1 MTDMKASL
9 NFHPVVWTIL
19 TGTIFTR
26 AASSMALP
34 FLAIYLSGSQQV
46 NPILVGLT
54 IGLSPL
60 SSTLGGFLG
69 GYLSDRIGR
78 KKVMLTAIVIWS
90 IVYFGFAMADHIAV
104 FMLLNVFNGLCR
116 SFFEPSSQA
125 MMGDLTEARLRK
137 RVFSLR
143 YTAIN
148 IGAAG
153 GPLLGV
159 YIASFSS
166 SLPFVITGIMYL
178 LYGIAL
184 IIMLNAYPTVQIT
197 PEKKLN
203 LSETLTVV
211 ASDRILLFFIFGGIL
226 VNLGYSQI
234 DSTLPQY
241 LQASFEEGVVLF
253 ARLISLNAIMVIIL
267 QYPLSVLSEK
277 WSVMNTIMLG
287 CSLFAFGFAGFGLS
301 PSPAWFIVSMVF
313 VTIGEIFV
321 FPSTSVF
328 IDMIAPEG
336 RRGTYFGA
344 AQFRSIGHFT
354 GPILGGWLLM
364 ETDGRWL
371 FIIIGL
377 IILSS
382 ILFYSLGNSRFK
394 KEKPVAVNCTPI
406 VRHTNLT
413 MEVFS
418 IV

>member
-1 MTDMKASL
+1 MKATL
-9 NFHPVVWTIL
+9 NFHPVVWTLL

-46 NPILVGLT
+46 NSLLVGIT

-78 KKVMLTAIVIWS
+78 KKVMLTAVALWS
-90 IVYFGFAMADHIAV
+90 LVYLGFALADHIV
-104 FMLLNVFNGLCR
+104 LFMILNVFNGLCR

-148 IGAAG
+148 IGAAV
-153 GPLLGV
+153 GPLVGV
-159 YIASFSS
+159 YIAGFSS
-166 SLPFVITGIMYL
+166 SLPFLITGGMYL

-184 IIMLNAYPTVQIT
+184 FGMLKIFPTTQIT

-203 LSETLTVV
+203 LSETLSVV
-211 ASDRILLFFIFGGIL
+211 LRDKILLLFVIGGIL

-241 LQASFEEGVVLF
+241 LQLSFNEGVVLF
-253 ARLISLNAIMVIIL
+253 SRLISLNAIMVIIL

-277 WSVMNTIMLG
+277 WPVMNTIMVG
-287 CSLFAFGFAGFGLS
+287 CSLFAVGFAGFGLA
-301 PSPAWFIVSMVF
+301 PSPFWFIVSMVV

-344 AQFRSIGHFT
+344 AQFRSIGNFT

-364 ETDGRWL
+364 EANGQWL
-371 FIIIGL
+371 FIIIGF

-382 ILFYSLGNSRFK
+382 ILFYSSGNKRFSK
-394 KEKPVAVNCTPI
+394 IKPA
-406 VRHTNLT
+406 L
-413 MEVFS
+413 E
-418 IV
+418 

>member
-1 MTDMKASL
+1 MKSPASL
-9 NFHPVVWTIL
+9 NFHPVVWTLL

-34 FLAIYLSGSQQV
+34 FLALYLSGSQQV
-46 NPILVGLT
+46 NPVLVGIT

-78 KKVMLTAIVIWS
+78 KKVMLTAIAIWS
-90 IVYFGFAMADHIAV
+90 FVYFAFALADHIV
-104 FMLLNVFNGLCR
+104 LFMILNVFNGLCR

-148 IGAAG
+148 VGAAV

-166 SLPFVITGIMYL
+166 SLPFLITGIMYF
-178 LYGIAL
+178 LYGIGL
-184 IIMLNAYPTVQIT
+184 LLMLNRFPTAQIT

-203 LSETLTVV
+203 LSETMSVV
-211 ASDRILLFFIFGGIL
+211 LRDRILLLFVIGGIL

-241 LQASFEEGVVLF
+241 LQSSFDEGVILF
-253 ARLISLNAIMVIIL
+253 SRLISLNAIMVIIL

-277 WSVMNTIMLG
+277 WSVMNTIMVG
-287 CSLFAFGFAGFGLS
+287 CTLFAIGFAGFGLAS
-301 PSPAWFIVSMVF
+301 TTLWFIVSMVV

-344 AQFRSIGHFT
+344 AQFRSIGNFT
-354 GPILGGWLLM
+354 GPIFGGWLLM
-364 ETDGRWL
+364 ETDGHWL
-371 FIIIGL
+371 FVIIGIL
-377 IILSS
+377 ILSS
-382 ILFYSLGNSRFK
+382 LLFYSSGNKLFSK
-394 KEKPVAVNCTPI
+394 IKPV
-406 VRHTNLT
+406 
-413 MEVFS
+413 S
-418 IV
+418 D

>member
-1 MTDMKASL
+1 MKASL
-9 NFHPVVWTIL
+9 NFHPVVWTLL

-34 FLAIYLSGSQQV
+34 FLALYLSGSQQV
-46 NPILVGLT
+46 NPVLVGLT

-60 SSTLGGFLG
+60 SSTLGGFMG

-78 KKVMLTAIVIWS
+78 KKVMLSAIALWS
-90 IVYFGFAMADHIAV
+90 LVYCGFALADHIV
-104 FMLLNVFNGLCR
+104 FFMVLNVLNGLCR

-125 MMGDLTEARLRK
+125 MMGDLTESRLRK

-148 IGAAG
+148 VGAAV

-159 YIASFSS
+159 YIAGFSS
-166 SLPFVITGIMYL
+166 SLPFLITGIMYF

-184 IIMLNAYPTVQIT
+184 LIMLNKFSTAQIT

-211 ASDRILLFFIFGGIL
+211 LRDRILLLFVIGGIL
-226 VNLGYSQI
+226 VNFGYSQV

-241 LQASFEEGVVLF
+241 LQSSFDEGVVLF
-253 ARLISLNAIMVIIL
+253 SRLISLNAIMVILL

-277 WSVMNTIMLG
+277 WPVMNTIMVG
-287 CSLFAFGFAGFGLS
+287 CTLFAIGFAGFGFATS
-301 PSPAWFIVSMVF
+301 PMWFIISMVV

-344 AQFRSIGHFT
+344 SQFRSIGFFT
-354 GPILGGWLLM
+354 GPIFGGWLLM
-364 ETDGRWL
+364 EADGRWL
-371 FIIIGL
+371 FIIIG
-377 IILSS
+377 IVILSS
-382 ILFYSLGNSRFK
+382 LFFYSLGNKLFSK
-394 KEKPVAVNCTPI
+394 IKPA
-406 VRHTNLT
+406 
-413 MEVFS
+413 S
-418 IV
+418 D

>member
-1 MTDMKASL
+1 MKSTL
-9 NFHPVVWTIL
+9 NFHPVVWTLL

-34 FLAIYLSGSQQV
+34 FLALYLSGSQQV
-46 NPILVGLT
+46 NPVLVGIT

-78 KKVMLTAIVIWS
+78 KKVMLTAIVVWS
-90 IVYFGFAMADHIAV
+90 LVYFGFALADHILL
-104 FMLLNVFNGLCR
+104 FMILNVLNGLCR

-125 MMGDLTEARLRK
+125 MMGDLTDSKLRK

-148 IGAAG
+148 VGAAV

-159 YIASFSS
+159 YIAGFSS
-166 SLPFVITGIMYL
+166 SLPFIITGIMYL

-184 IIMLNAYPTVQIT
+184 LVMLNMYQAAQIS

-203 LSETLTVV
+203 FTDTLKVV
-211 ASDRILLFFIFGGIL
+211 TGDRILLLFVLGGIL
-226 VNLGYSQI
+226 VNIGYSQV
-234 DSTLPQY
+234 DSSLPQY
-241 LQASFEEGVVLF
+241 LQSSFTDGVVLF
-253 ARLISLNAIMVIIL
+253 SRLISLNAIMVIIL

-277 WSVMNTIMLG
+277 WPVMKTIMVG
-287 CSLFAFGFAGFGLS
+287 CSLFAVGFAGFGLA
-301 PSPAWFIVSMVF
+301 PTPVWFIVAMVI

-344 AQFRSIGHFT
+344 SQFRSIGNFT
-354 GPILGGWLLM
+354 GPIIGGWLLV
-364 ETDGRWL
+364 EANGHWL
-371 FIIIGL
+371 FVIIGF

-382 ILFYSLGNSRFK
+382 ILFYSSGNKRFSK
-394 KEKPVAVNCTPI
+394 LKTA
-406 VRHTNLT
+406 
-413 MEVFS
+413 S
-418 IV
+418 D